1 MATKVM
7 ATRFRCCVRIPATN
21 PNSTSI
27 YVNQRLFSHHARS
40 NANRDFKV
48 ASLANNSSARGHK
61 IETQVDAKEIVDK
74 QIPSECLVR
83 PFSNADWQVIRKEH
97 FKVRFCSYCCC

>member
-1 MATKVM
+1 MAP
-7 ATRFRCCVRIPATN
+7 RIRWCSARISACLSAN
-21 PNSTSI
+21 AVCSTTHSG
-27 YVNQRLFSHHARS
+27 QRSFSHHTRS
-40 NANRDFKV
+40 DVNRDFKV

-83 PFSNADWQVIRKEH
+83 PSGNADWQVIRKDH
-97 FKVRFCSYCCC
+97 FKVRFYYWCCS